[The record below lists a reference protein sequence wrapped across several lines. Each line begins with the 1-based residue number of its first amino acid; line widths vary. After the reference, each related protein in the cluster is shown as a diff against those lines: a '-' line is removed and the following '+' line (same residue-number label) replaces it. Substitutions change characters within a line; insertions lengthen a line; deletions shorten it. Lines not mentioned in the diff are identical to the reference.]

1 MKIDTT
7 DPAFQKDFIT
17 SSITFLSF
25 AMQDEVTTGAEIY
38 TKYLEMLDPIIG
50 NRNKQTAPFSD
61 AIPLMYEKIIKYCN
75 DRITILEGN
84 KNESSK

>member
-25 AMQDEVTTGAEIY
+25 AMQDEITTGDEIY

-50 NRNKQTAPFSD
+50 NRNKETAPFSD

>member
-17 SSITFLSF
+17 STITFLSY
-25 AMQDEVTTGAEIY
+25 AMQDESETPDQIY
-38 TKYLEMLDPIIG
+38 TKYIDMLNPIIG
-50 NRNKQTAPFSD
+50 NRNKETSPFSD
-61 AIPLMYEKIIKYCN
+61 AIPLMYEKVIKYCH